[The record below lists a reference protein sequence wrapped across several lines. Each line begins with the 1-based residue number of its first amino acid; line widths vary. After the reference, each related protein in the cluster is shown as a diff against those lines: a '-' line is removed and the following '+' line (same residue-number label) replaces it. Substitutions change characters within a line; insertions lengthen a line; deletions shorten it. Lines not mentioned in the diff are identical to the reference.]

1 MDYVDDPPY
10 EIGEHTTHRA
20 SSSYLLTKTT

>member
-20 SSSYLLTKTT
+20 LSSYLLTKTT